1 MTEAGWTRER
11 KLVEELLTF
20 IEAVSGRK
28 LRFSSIANFKT
39 GETEDPQDRT
49 AAWLKRHLDD
59 TYAQGR
65 AVRIAKARDKWLLG
79 GGYDNMSPDF
89 QAGYHQACHH
99 ILAALTK
106 GRA

>member
-39 GETEDPQDRT
+39 GETEDPQDRI

-59 TYAQGR
+59 TYTQGR
-65 AVRIAKARDKWLLG
+65 VEGARDE
-79 GGYDNMSPDF
+79 
-89 QAGYHQACHH
+89 
-99 ILAALTK
+99 
-106 GRA
+106 

>member
-1 MTEAGWTRER
+1 MTDAGWTRER

-39 GETEDPQDRT
+39 GETEDPQDRI
-49 AAWLKRHLDD
+49 AAWLKRHLDG

-65 AVRIAKARDKWLLG
+65 VEGARDE
-79 GGYDNMSPDF
+79 
-89 QAGYHQACHH
+89 
-99 ILAALTK
+99 
-106 GRA
+106 